1 MWDDDLLTTEINHLC
16 AYHKWKLR
24 DGSRNPNADKV
35 TRYVLDIKDGP
46 KEKGNFDSAKTF
58 FASRLAAAL
67 LRLTEEQY
75 PHFIAIVPSSTKGK
89 ESPGL
94 CQIVEDVI
102 AKLAKSNIRIQ
113 FLPDCLIRYAD
124 VSKNASGGNRN
135 IEKHLGSI
143 KVGDKKLIK
152 GKRILLIDDVATT
165 GNSIQ
170 ACKSILKSAGAGN
183 VIMLVL
189 GQTVFENE

>member
-1 MWDDDLLTTEINHLC
+1 VWEDDLLISEINHLC
-16 AYHKWKLR
+16 AYHKWRLR

-35 TRYVLDIKDGP
+35 TRYILDIKDGP
-46 KEKGNFDSAKTF
+46 EAGNFDSARSF
-58 FASRLAAAL
+58 FAQRLVAAL
-67 LRLTEEQY
+67 LRLSKGQH
-75 PHFIAIVPSSTKGK
+75 PHFIAVVPSSTKDK

-94 CQIVEDVI
+94 SQIAEIVI
-102 AKLAKSNIRIQ
+102 AKLAEKGIEIQ
-113 FLPDCLIRYAD
+113 FLPDCLIRYSN

-152 GKRILLIDDVATT
+152 GKRILLIDDVAAT
-165 GNSIQ
+165 GNSIL
-170 ACKSILKSAGAGN
+170 ACKSILKSAGASD

-189 GQTVFENE
+189 GQTVLENE